1 MRRTAVITLEA
12 RCPLCLHPVV
22 ARERCS
28 EYLPETVECIL
39 LEARGC
45 LTCILS
51 ARFVE
56 QTVAAKGETWTREH
70 LATMF
75 HAYERYIRHTHEPE
89 PVVRLRAALLDGSTR
104 DLEA

>member
-1 MRRTAVITLEA
+1 MSRTSVITIEA
-12 RCPLCLHPVV
+12 ACPVCHHPVV
-22 ARERCS
+22 AREPCA

-56 QTVAAKGETWTREH
+56 QTVSKKGEAWTRTH
-70 LATMF
+70 LASMF
-75 HAYERYIRHTHEPE
+75 AAYERYLVQSRNPE
-89 PVVRLRAALLDGSTR
+89 PPALRAALLNGSSCAI
-104 DLEA
+104 EA